1 MALVAGLIAVVNGWL
16 VLAIATGGPGT
27 GNGVV
32 GGAGALVLGLIAMAF
47 GGLALARS
55 RRTG

>member
-1 MALVAGLIAVVNGWL
+1 MALAAGLIAVVNGGL
-16 VLAIATGGPGT
+16 NLAIATGGPGT

-32 GGAGALVLGLIAMAF
+32 GGAAALVLGLIGVAL

-55 RRTG
+55 RRTV